1 MLDPCLIFSW
11 LREKHA
17 MPGAINILFSR
28 RADYRVKLSV
38 NNPAFLPSQ
47 FEHAHES
54 SGMVIDST
62 PDEIRHTAR
71 EALTRM
77 LEIEKC
83 EKVVLNPLFG
93 SSFPCKPKVLFYKTV
108 IKERDLKP
116 IYSSSQKGQI
126 VWFPCIILFKNFRIL
141 TNTIYVYS
149 SL

>member
-1 MLDPCLIFSW
+1 MFGNNYQTCKGNFLFQWQLNILYGTCLIFSW

-108 IKERDLKP
+108 INFLKKE
-116 IYSSSQKGQI
+116 I
-126 VWFPCIILFKNFRIL
+126 
-141 TNTIYVYS
+141 
-149 SL
+149 

>member
-116 IYSSSQKGQI
+116 IYMYSSSQKGQI
-126 VWFPCIILFKNFRIL
+126 V
-141 TNTIYVYS
+141 
-149 SL
+149 